1 MVTRVHEALTNVNLS
16 GVIMIVS
23 HVNAH
28 TENGINWLNE
38 IVVPGLRAGAGK
50 CHWSVEVHGGD
61 VPDIDGEDDDE
72 EESVDAG
79 PAVYIIH
86 KGDVE
91 SDDPT
96 KDDTLLPTV
105 PLRFF
110 SY

>member
-1 MVTRVHEALTNVNLS
+1 MHSQKVYLS
-16 GVIMIVS
+16 GAIMIVS
-23 HVNAH
+23 HINAH

-50 CHWSVEVHGGD
+50 SQWSVEVHGGD
-61 VPDIDGEDDDE
+61 VPVMDNEDD

-86 KGDVE
+86 KGKED
-91 SDDPT
+91 SDNATIDDP
-96 KDDTLLPTV
+96 LAPTV